1 MRKQLSGIRKA
12 FGIVWDADRIY
23 PFLLLTRALTV
34 SIAPL
39 YTSVCVSRLI
49 SGLAGE
55 RRIDSVILTL
65 SLLLSGILLFRALE
79 AWLDWQCSYRYMR
92 MQDIFIA
99 KNSMKAMKMEY
110 PATESSEVADL
121 YGNVWM
127 ANMSPGAILEQFFS
141 VFGGVVQVLG
151 CVGIILHLGFVLLGI
166 VAVFITLYCFLDYR
180 MGIRRMKYELEAVPL
195 NRNIGYMRN
204 CMGDVSCAKDIR
216 LYYPQSFFLKRLD
229 LYQRQ
234 KIEKEKSK
242 EHYCGCV
249 LSCQATLQLLQT
261 LVLYTVLIY
270 RFLQGGIEIG
280 YFSLTVSSI
289 GIFMGAVK
297 RISAAWNQIIK
308 NVVFLDYL
316 ERFHS
321 LPERFEKG
329 NGQNEAVHHNEAMLH
344 SGEMLSIEFKDVWF
358 RYPGAEKY
366 SLEAVNVTLN
376 KGEVITIVGENG
388 SGKTTFVKLLLG
400 LYRPTRG
407 EILLN
412 GVNIDRYSDEEYRA
426 IFAPVFQDYRLFA
439 YTIKENLVFDREYH
453 KEEAKALL
461 TELGLDKKINSL
473 PDGIEQYVGR
483 SYEKSGVDFSGGEK
497 QKIAIARALL
507 KGSVCVVLDEPTAA
521 LDPIAEMEL
530 YRQINR
536 LAGEKSCVF
545 ITHRLAGVR
554 LSSRILYFENGCI
567 AEQGSCQALLEKE
580 GKFYEFYQLQA
591 QMYQSEGNR
600 GGTF

>member
-1 MRKQLSGIRKA
+1 MRKQLSGIGKA
-12 FGIVWDADRIY
+12 FGIVWDADKIY
-23 PFLLLTRALTV
+23 PFLLLLRALTV

-39 YTSVCVSRLI
+39 YASVCVSRLI

-55 RRIDSVILTL
+55 RRTDSIILIL

-92 MQDIFIA
+92 MQDVFTA

-121 YGNVWM
+121 YVNAWK
-127 ANMSPGAILEQFFS
+127 ANMSPGAILEQTFS
-141 VFGGVVQVLG
+141 VFGGAVQILG
-151 CVGIILHLGFVLLGI
+151 CVGIIIRLGSVLLGI
-166 VAVFITLYCFLDYR
+166 VVIFITLYCFLDYR
-180 MGIRRMKYELEAVPL
+180 MGSRRRKYELEVVPL
-195 NRNIGYMRN
+195 ARTISYTRQ
-204 CMGDVSCAKDIR
+204 CMGDVACAKDIR
-216 LYYPQSFFLKRLD
+216 LYYPRSFFLNRLD
-229 LYQRQ
+229 LYQKQ
-234 KIEKEKSK
+234 KIDKEKSQ
-242 EHYCGCV
+242 ENYCGRV
-249 LSCQATLQLLQT
+249 LSLQAFLQMLQT
-261 LVLYTVLIY
+261 FVLYTVLIY

-289 GIFMGAVK
+289 GIFMGSVK
-297 RISAAWNQIIK
+297 NISAAWNQIIK

-316 ERFHS
+316 DRFRS
-321 LPERFEKG
+321 LPERFDGEKE
-329 NGQNEAVHHNEAMLH
+329 QA
-344 SGEMLSIEFKDVWF
+344 GEMLYVEFRDVWF

-376 KGEVITIVGENG
+376 KGEIMTIVGENG
-388 SGKTTFVKLLLG
+388 SGKTTYVKLLLG

-412 GVNIDRYSDEEYRA
+412 GVNIDRYSDEAYRK
-426 IFAPVFQDYRLFA
+426 IFAPVFQDYQLFV
-439 YTIKENLVFDREYH
+439 YTIRENLVFDGEYH
-453 KEEAKALL
+453 KAEAEALL
-461 TELGLDKKINSL
+461 SELGLDKKIGSL
-473 PDGIEQYVGR
+473 PDGVEQYVGKG
-483 SYEKSGVDFSGGEK
+483 YEKSGVDFSGGEK
-497 QKIAIARALL
+497 QKLAIARALL

-530 YRQINR
+530 YRQING

-554 LSSRILYFENGCI
+554 FSSRILYFENGRI
-567 AEQGSCQALLEKE
+567 AEQGSCQELLDKE

-591 QMYQSEGNR
+591 QMY
-600 GGTF
+600 

>member
-12 FGIVWDADRIY
+12 FGIVWDADKIY
-23 PFLLLTRALTV
+23 PFLLLMRALAASV
-34 SIAPL
+34 APL
-39 YTSVCVSRLI
+39 YASVCVSRLI

-55 RRIDSVILTL
+55 RRIDSIILIL
-65 SLLLSGILLFRALE
+65 SLMLSGILLLRALE
-79 AWLDWQCSYRYMR
+79 AWLEWQCSYRYMR
-92 MQDIFIA
+92 MQDVFTA

-121 YGNVWM
+121 YVNAWK
-127 ANMSPGAILEQFFS
+127 ANMSPGAILEQTFS
-141 VFGGVVQVLG
+141 VLGGAVQVLG
-151 CVGIILHLGFVLLGI
+151 CVGIILRLGSILLGI
-166 VAVFITLYCFLDYR
+166 VVGFITLYCFLDYR
-180 MGIRRMKYELEAVPL
+180 MGVRRRKYELEVVPL
-195 NRNIGYMRN
+195 TRTINYTRQ

-216 LYYPQSFFLKRLD
+216 LYYPRFFFPSRLD
-229 LYQRQ
+229 LYQKQ
-234 KIEKEKSK
+234 KIDKEKSQ
-242 EHYCGCV
+242 EYYCGRV
-249 LSCQATLQLLQT
+249 LSLQAVLQMLQT
-261 LVLYTVLIY
+261 FVLYTVLID

-280 YFSLTVSSI
+280 YFSLTVASI

-297 RISAAWNQIIK
+297 DISAAWNQIIK

-316 ERFHS
+316 DRFRS
-321 LPERFEKG
+321 LPERFDG
-329 NGQNEAVHHNEAMLH
+329 DQGLNEALLH
-344 SGEMLSIEFKDVWF
+344 GEMLNVEFKDVWF

-376 KGEVITIVGENG
+376 KGEIMTIVGENG

-400 LYRPTRG
+400 LYRPTKG

-412 GVNIDRYSDEEYRA
+412 GVNINRYSDEEYRR

-439 YTIKENLVFDREYH
+439 YTIRENLVFDGEYH
-453 KEEAKALL
+453 KAEAEALL
-461 TELGLDKKINSL
+461 AELGLDKKIGSL
-473 PDGIEQYVGR
+473 PDGIEQYVGKG
-483 SYEKSGVDFSGGEK
+483 YEKSGVDLSGGEK

-530 YRQINR
+530 YRQING

-554 LSSRILYFENGCI
+554 FSDRILYFENGRI
-567 AEQGSCQALLEKE
+567 AEQGSCQELLEEE

-591 QMYQSEGNR
+591 QMYLNESV
-600 GGTF
+600 